1 MVGLG
6 LPNVYVPVRAA
17 RVILQ
22 GPATE
27 AWTRSPYT
35 SRAVSRYSYQ
45 GVGRPF
51 LRNWLL
57 PVLSVKMPINGR
69 PTGGKGWLRGK
80 SYRENHIV
88 TCTVVCRPQY
98 GRRQD
103 SKHKEPRQTEPTSPG
118 SHFRNPGVCASQQ
131 EGHPLSPLV
140 IIVLSPVR
148 TSLGPSN
155 GTTQRERS
163 CLLSVPLSSA
173 VVYPRLVF
181 IDSFLPPP
189 SHFQK

>member
-1 MVGLG
+1 MRKDRKEVVLMVGLE

-35 SRAVSRYSYQ
+35 SRAVSRYSYS

-103 SKHKEPRQTEPTSPG
+103 SKHKEPR
-118 SHFRNPGVCASQQ
+118 
-131 EGHPLSPLV
+131 
-140 IIVLSPVR
+140 
-148 TSLGPSN
+148 
-155 GTTQRERS
+155 
-163 CLLSVPLSSA
+163 
-173 VVYPRLVF
+173 
-181 IDSFLPPP
+181 
-189 SHFQK
+189 